1 MTSTN
6 QSHMLFD
13 SRTPI
18 EQHRYAKLEADLAAD
33 FWGET
38 ANGRV
43 QSAFIRVAFSILF
56 SVFCFFLG
64 IDYVI
69 CLVWLVVTNLL
80 QAYDYLRARQLS
92 EKPKRSSR
100 RNRFTFAV
108 LLSCISY
115 ASIIPIGWFSGGFA
129 LKIIVTLLTAGAL
142 VSNGV
147 RGQKV
152 PIVGIAVS
160 GPYLAATCAILLGEA
175 LFTRSFGV
183 TETVAIVSL
192 TLMGSIYF
200 FESIRFS
207 AKNAEILKK
216 SLIENLYAKENAD
229 QANSAK
235 SEFLATMSHEMRT
248 PLNAIMGSATLL
260 KNAVNG
266 KSEIELLRTLE
277 EAGHSLLEL
286 LNNLLDLSKIEAGR
300 MDFESIAFSPSE
312 LVEGIKN
319 LWANPI
325 AEKGLDLHIEFE
337 NPTDLA
343 LLGDPNRIRQ
353 IINNLISNALKFT
366 ENGVITLKVETTSD
380 AVLFRVT
387 DTGIGV
393 SFEAQELIFDPYQQA
408 NIKIAGQFGGT
419 GLGLSTSRK
428 LAKLMDGDL
437 TVESEIGFGST
448 FSLRIQRKIANAADL
463 PKTADALD
471 LDNQNQHDN
480 MRVLVADDNYSNR
493 LILSRFLEIAGIQT
507 VMANDGKEALD
518 LATTSQFDLI
528 MLDVRMPVMDGL
540 AACRAI
546 RNLGN
551 QNANTP
557 IIMVSADAAKAQIA
571 LGLAAGANGYLTKP
585 INPQKLF
592 AAIENAIEAAEC
604 QPANSH
610 NSSLTA

>member
-1 MTSTN
+1 
-6 QSHMLFD
+6 
-13 SRTPI
+13 
-18 EQHRYAKLEADLAAD
+18 
-33 FWGET
+33 
-38 ANGRV
+38 
-43 QSAFIRVAFSILF
+43 
-56 SVFCFFLG
+56 
-64 IDYVI
+64 
-69 CLVWLVVTNLL
+69 
-80 QAYDYLRARQLS
+80 
-92 EKPKRSSR
+92 
-100 RNRFTFAV
+100 
-108 LLSCISY
+108 
-115 ASIIPIGWFSGGFA
+115 
-129 LKIIVTLLTAGAL
+129 
-142 VSNGV
+142 
-147 RGQKV
+147 
-152 PIVGIAVS
+152 
-160 GPYLAATCAILLGEA
+160 
-175 LFTRSFGV
+175 
-183 TETVAIVSL
+183 
-192 TLMGSIYF
+192 
-200 FESIRFS
+200 
-207 AKNAEILKK
+207 
-216 SLIENLYAKENAD
+216 
-229 QANSAK
+229 
-235 SEFLATMSHEMRT
+235 LATMSHEMRT

-493 LILSRFLEIAGIQT
+493 LILR
-507 VMANDGKEALD
+507 
-518 LATTSQFDLI
+518 FDLI